1 MAPPTPTS
9 NPFTA
14 MRNFGGM
21 VSSALSLGDRS
32 RQVSS
37 LGLGAL
43 SLGEPS
49 GDVPPPRSAS
59 PPAGPPAGSPSA
71 SPPPGSR
78 SASPPAGSRSASPP
92 AGSRSASPPAGS
104 RSASP
109 PAATPRRMTPAFR
122 RGESPSSSDQEPLSG
137 SESDDQSDSEGNGG
151 DDDDEDDRIVS
162 EGETELEEHSDDD
175 MVAVSVEDND
185 GDSPEFVRVSPP
197 AQIVG
202 QKRPRA
208 LSSSSSSSS
217 SSSGVLPPANA
228 IAAAASA
235 AARRPVAAA
244 RPAVVP
250 RPAVAAAAPVAAAA
264 AAAAPP
270 SSPRGEPSPKR
281 AKRSLRE
288 EEYLWKKLESE
299 PGRWVAVG
307 VDEACDRC
315 RREIITYNR
324 PNWPC
329 LKAVRPH
336 NKALRCASCTSGP
349 CSFCP
354 VSSARDIPPRPSDSS
369 PFPPPQT
376 PASVPRS
383 RVPPSSLRSVRRT
396 LPDLRPSPPSPSPFA
411 PVAGPSRLPAVPPS
425 SSRRPSASAPSASR
439 PSASRPSAPR
449 PSSPVVASPPAHSTR
464 SRRPSVPPATSAA
477 PPVTPPSASQK
488 TPKSSLKKSKG
499 KSKEK
504 EVAFNDGDVEGEDT
518 QRVGPS
524 APRLSLV
531 HPRISLDVRIP
542 EDEKEFTTYR
552 SLVLGLTTQ
561 LEAARNDTSLLLDFS
576 SRQANALNNLTAA
589 LVDVVNTGALDDGA
603 RTRLAD
609 VSRRSLTEIAD
620 VRRRLFDTPFLVTP
634 MAYEPPPS
642 LDWLGRRSS
651 SRVPASAQTALDLL
665 SLPFECLRTIR
676 SLWRTPSMQAARD
689 VQDFGD
695 FFGAMNRAWNA
706 SLSTA
711 FPSETLDLPSVIGSL
726 HTNPAGPSRFVHPRI
741 SLDVRIPEDEK
752 EFTTYRSLVLGLTT
766 QLEAARNGY
775 ISPA

>member
-1 MAPPTPTS
+1 
-9 NPFTA
+9 
-14 MRNFGGM
+14 MR
-21 VSSALSLGDRS
+21 RI
-32 RQVSS
+32 
-37 LGLGAL
+37 
-43 SLGEPS
+43 
-49 GDVPPPRSAS
+49 
-59 PPAGPPAGSPSA
+59 
-71 SPPPGSR
+71 
-78 SASPPAGSRSASPP
+78 
-92 AGSRSASPPAGS
+92 
-104 RSASP
+104 
-109 PAATPRRMTPAFR
+109 
-122 RGESPSSSDQEPLSG
+122 
-137 SESDDQSDSEGNGG
+137 
-151 DDDDEDDRIVS
+151 RIVRVK
-162 EGETELEEHSDDD
+162 GG
-175 MVAVSVEDND
+175 VEDNNV
-185 GDSPEFVRVSPP
+185 DSPEFVRVSPAP
-197 AQIVG
+197 QIVG

-217 SSSGVLPPANA
+217 SSSPSGVPPPANA
-228 IAAAASA
+228 DAAAAA
-235 AARRPVAAA
+235 AAAARPVAAL
-244 RPAVVP
+244 RPPVVP
-250 RPAVAAAAPVAAAA
+250 RPAAVVAAPVAAAA
-264 AAAAPP
+264 AASP
-270 SSPRGEPSPKR
+270 SPPRGEPSPKR
-281 AKRSLRE
+281 VKRSLRE
-288 EEYLWKKLESE
+288 EEYLWSKLESE

-396 LPDLRPSPPSPSPFA
+396 SPDLRPLPPSPSPFA

-425 SSRRPSASAPSASR
+425 SSRRPSAS
-439 PSASRPSAPR
+439 RPSAPR
-449 PSSPVVASPPAHSTR
+449 PSSPVVASPPAHGSR
-464 SRRPSVPPATSAA
+464 SRRPSVAPATSAA

-504 EVAFNDGDVEGEDT
+504 EVAFNDGDVEDEDT
-518 QRVGPS
+518 QRAGPS

-542 EDEKEFTTYR
+542 EDEKEFATYR

-561 LEAARNDTSLLLDFS
+561 LEAAQNDTSLLLDFS
-576 SRQANALNNLTAA
+576 SRQANALNSLTAA
-589 LVDVVNTGALDDGA
+589 LVDVVNTGALDDEA

-634 MAYEPPPS
+634 MAYEPPLS

-676 SLWRTPSMQAARD
+676 SLWKTPSMQAARD

-726 HTNPAGPSRFVHPRI
+726 HTNPAGPSRAK
-741 SLDVRIPEDEK
+741 EK
-752 EFTTYRSLVLGLTT
+752 GKGKGKSK
-766 QLEAARNGY
+766 
-775 ISPA
+775 SKDK

>member
-9 NPFTA
+9 NPFAA

-21 VSSALSLGDRS
+21 VSSALSFGDRS

-37 LGLGAL
+37 LGLGTL

-49 GDVPPPRSAS
+49 GAASPPRSAS
-59 PPAGPPAGSPSA
+59 PPASPPAGSPARSPSASPPPPGSPSA
-71 SPPPGSR
+71 SPP
-78 SASPPAGSRSASPP
+78 AVSP
-92 AGSRSASPPAGS
+92 
-104 RSASP
+104 SASP
-109 PAATPRRMTPAFR
+109 PAASPRRRTPAFC
-122 RGESPSSSDQEPLSG
+122 PDF
-137 SESDDQSDSEGNGG
+137 EGKGG
-151 DDDDEDDRIVS
+151 DYSDEEDQDR
-162 EGETELEEHSDDD
+162 EGETELEDLSDDD
-175 MVAVSVEDND
+175 MVAVSVEDNNV
-185 GDSPEFVRVSPP
+185 DSPECEFFAQPPIPSPNL
-197 AQIVG
+197 AF
-202 QKRPRA
+202 RSRFPRSPNCGPETTSCPF
-208 LSSSSSSSS
+208 LLFLFLLFLFLLFLFLLFFFSFR
-217 SSSGVLPPANA
+217 GPPPPNSD
-228 IAAAASA
+228 AAAAA
-235 AARRPVAAA
+235 VAAA
-244 RPAVVP
+244 RPVAALRPPVVP
-250 RPAVAAAAPVAAAA
+250 RPAAVVAAPVAAAAPVPAAAAAAAPVAAAA
-264 AAAAPP
+264 AAAAPL

-288 EEYLWKKLESE
+288 EEYLWNKLESE

-396 LPDLRPSPPSPSPFA
+396 SPDLRPSPPSPSPFA

-449 PSSPVVASPPAHSTR
+449 
-464 SRRPSVPPATSAA
+464 
-477 PPVTPPSASQK
+477 
-488 TPKSSLKKSKG
+488 

-504 EVAFNDGDVEGEDT
+504 EVAFNDGDVENEDT
-518 QRVGPS
+518 QRAGPS

-542 EDEKEFTTYR
+542 EDEKEFATYR

-589 LVDVVNTGALDDGA
+589 LVDVVNTEALDDEA

-726 HTNPAGPSRFVHPRI
+726 HTNPAGPSR
-741 SLDVRIPEDEK
+741 SKEK
-752 EFTTYRSLVLGLTT
+752 GKGKGKGKSKDK
-766 QLEAARNGY
+766 
-775 ISPA
+775 

>member
-9 NPFTA
+9 NPFAA

-21 VSSALSLGDRS
+21 VSSALSFGDRS

-37 LGLGAL
+37 LGLGTL

-59 PPAGPPAGSPSA
+59 PPVGPPAGSPSA

-78 SASPPAGSRSASPP
+78 SASPPAASP
-92 AGSRSASPPAGS
+92 
-104 RSASP
+104 
-109 PAATPRRMTPAFR
+109 RRRTPAFR
-122 RGESPSSSDQEPLSG
+122 PDF
-137 SESDDQSDSEGNGG
+137 EGKGG
-151 DDDDEDDRIVS
+151 DYSDEDDRIVS

-175 MVAVSVEDND
+175 MVAIVLSPLLPLPLLKLWARND
-185 GDSPEFVRVSPP
+185 AVPSPLLLLPLLLLP
-197 AQIVG
+197 
-202 QKRPRA
+202 
-208 LSSSSSSSS
+208 LL
-217 SSSGVLPPANA
+217 LPPPNA
-228 IAAAASA
+228 I
-235 AARRPVAAA
+235 
-244 RPAVVP
+244 
-250 RPAVAAAAPVAAAA
+250 AAAA
-264 AAAAPP
+264 AAAAARPAAAIAPAAAAGPAPAAPVAAPP
-270 SSPRGEPSPKR
+270 PSPRGEPSPKR
-281 AKRSLRE
+281 VKRSLRE
-288 EEYLWKKLESE
+288 EEYLWEKMKSE
-299 PGRWVAVG
+299 PGRWIAVG

-354 VSSARDIPPRPSDSS
+354 VSSARDIPPRPFDAS
-369 PFPPPQT
+369 PLPPPQT

-383 RVPPSSLRSVRRT
+383 RVPSSSLRSVRRT
-396 LPDLRPSPPSPSPFA
+396 SPDLRPSPPSPSPFA

-439 PSASRPSAPR
+439 PSASRPSASRPSAPR

-464 SRRPSVPPATSAA
+464 SRRPSVPPASSAA

-504 EVAFNDGDVEGEDT
+504 EVAFNDGDVENEDT
-518 QRVGPS
+518 QRAGPS

-542 EDEKEFTTYR
+542 EDEKEFATYR

-589 LVDVVNTGALDDGA
+589 LVDVVNTGALDDEA

-609 VSRRSLTEIAD
+609 VSRRGLTEIAD

-642 LDWLGRRSS
+642 LDWLGRRSN

-726 HTNPAGPSRFVHPRI
+726 HTNPAGPSR
-741 SLDVRIPEDEK
+741 SKEK
-752 EFTTYRSLVLGLTT
+752 GKGKGKGKSKDK
-766 QLEAARNGY
+766 
-775 ISPA
+775 

>member
-9 NPFTA
+9 NPFAA

-21 VSSALSLGDRS
+21 VSSALSFGDRS

-37 LGLGAL
+37 LGLGTL

-49 GDVPPPRSAS
+49 AAASPPRSAS
-59 PPAGPPAGSPSA
+59 PPAGSPSA
-71 SPPPGSR
+71 SPPPGS
-78 SASPPAGSRSASPP
+78 P
-92 AGSRSASPPAGS
+92 
-104 RSASP
+104 SASP
-109 PAATPRRMTPAFR
+109 PAASPRRRTPAFR
-122 RGESPSSSDQEPLSG
+122 PGESPSSSDEESLSG
-137 SESDDQSDSEGNGG
+137 SESDGQSDFEGKGG
-151 DDDDEDDRIVS
+151 DYDDEEDQNR
-162 EGETELEEHSDDD
+162 EGEDELEESSDDD
-175 MVAVSVEDND
+175 MVSVSVEDND
-185 GDSPEFVRVSPP
+185 GDGPEHRGPETTSCPLLLFLFFFFFFR
-197 AQIVG
+197 G
-202 QKRPRA
+202 
-208 LSSSSSSSS
+208 SS
-217 SSSGVLPPANA
+217 PANA
-228 IAAAASA
+228 IAAAAAA
-235 AARRPVAAA
+235 AARRP
-244 RPAVVP
+244 
-250 RPAVAAAAPVAAAA
+250 AAAA
-264 AAAAPP
+264 AARRPAAAPRPAAVATASAAAASVAASP
-270 SSPRGEPSPKR
+270 SPPRGEPSPKR
-281 AKRSLRE
+281 VKRSLRE
-288 EEYLWKKLESE
+288 EEYLWKKMESE
-299 PGRWVAVG
+299 PGRWVVVG

-354 VSSARDIPPRPSDSS
+354 VSSARDIPPRTSDSS

-396 LPDLRPSPPSPSPFA
+396 SPDLRPSPPSPSPFA
-411 PVAGPSRLPAVPPS
+411 PVAGPSRLSAVPPS
-425 SSRRPSASAPSASR
+425 SSRRPSASAPSASA

-449 PSSPVVASPPAHSTR
+449 PSSPVVASPPAHGTR

-504 EVAFNDGDVEGEDT
+504 EVAFNDGDVEDGNT
-518 QRVGPS
+518 QRAGPS

-531 HPRISLDVRIP
+531 HPRVSLDVRIP
-542 EDEKEFTTYR
+542 EDEKEFATYR

-589 LVDVVNTGALDDGA
+589 LVDVVNTGALDDEA

-651 SRVPASAQTALDLL
+651 SRLPAAAQTALDLL

-695 FFGAMNRAWNA
+695 FFGAMNWAWNA

-726 HTNPAGPSRFVHPRI
+726 HTNPAGPSRAK
-741 SLDVRIPEDEK
+741 EK
-752 EFTTYRSLVLGLTT
+752 GKGKGKSKDK
-766 QLEAARNGY
+766 
-775 ISPA
+775 

>member
-1 MAPPTPTS
+1 MAPSTPTS
-9 NPFTA
+9 NPFAA

-21 VSSALSLGDRS
+21 VSSALSFGDRS

-37 LGLGAL
+37 LGLGTL

-78 SASPPAGSRSASPP
+78 SASPPAASP
-92 AGSRSASPPAGS
+92 
-104 RSASP
+104 
-109 PAATPRRMTPAFR
+109 RRRTPAFR
-122 RGESPSSSDQEPLSG
+122 PDF
-137 SESDDQSDSEGNGG
+137 EGKGG
-151 DDDDEDDRIVS
+151 DYSDEDDRIVS

-175 MVAVSVEDND
+175 MVAVSVEDNNV
-185 GDSPEFVRVSPP
+185 DSPEPAPAPPP
-197 AQIVG
+197 AQIT
-202 QKRPRA
+202 
-208 LSSSSSSSS
+208 
-217 SSSGVLPPANA
+217 
-228 IAAAASA
+228 
-235 AARRPVAAA
+235 VAA
-244 RPAVVP
+244 PHP
-250 RPAVAAAAPVAAAA
+250 
-264 AAAAPP
+264 
-270 SSPRGEPSPKR
+270 SPRGEPSPKR
-281 AKRSLRE
+281 VKRSMRE
-288 EEYLWKKLESE
+288 EEYLWEKMKSE
-299 PGRWVAVG
+299 HGRWIAVG

-315 RREIITYNR
+315 RRREIIKYNR

-354 VSSARDIPPRPSDSS
+354 VSYARDIPPRPFDAS
-369 PFPPPQT
+369 PLPPPQT

-383 RVPPSSLRSVRRT
+383 RVPSSSLRSVRRT
-396 LPDLRPSPPSPSPFA
+396 SPDLRPSPPSPSPFA

-449 PSSPVVASPPAHSTR
+449 PSSPVVASPPAHSTQ
-464 SRRPSVPPATSAA
+464 SRRPSVPPASSAA

-499 KSKEK
+499 KSKGK
-504 EVAFNDGDVEGEDT
+504 EVAFNDGDVENEDT
-518 QRVGPS
+518 QRAGPS

-542 EDEKEFTTYR
+542 EDEKELATYR

-589 LVDVVNTGALDDGA
+589 LVDVVNTGALDDEA
-603 RTRLAD
+603 RTRLAA

-642 LDWLGRRSS
+642 LDWLGRRSN

-726 HTNPAGPSRFVHPRI
+726 HTNPAGPSR
-741 SLDVRIPEDEK
+741 SKEK
-752 EFTTYRSLVLGLTT
+752 GKGKGKGKSKDK
-766 QLEAARNGY
+766 
-775 ISPA
+775 

>member
-9 NPFTA
+9 NPFAA
-14 MRNFGGM
+14 MRNFGGV
-21 VSSALSLGDRS
+21 VSSALSFGDRS

-37 LGLGAL
+37 LGLGTL

-49 GDVPPPRSAS
+49 GAASPPRSAS
-59 PPAGPPAGSPSA
+59 PPASPPAGSPARSPSA
-71 SPPPGSR
+71 SPPA
-78 SASPPAGSRSASPP
+78 ASP
-92 AGSRSASPPAGS
+92 
-104 RSASP
+104 
-109 PAATPRRMTPAFR
+109 RRRTPAFR
-122 RGESPSSSDQEPLSG
+122 PDF
-137 SESDDQSDSEGNGG
+137 EGKGG
-151 DDDDEDDRIVS
+151 DYSDEEDQDR
-162 EGETELEEHSDDD
+162 EGETELEDISDDD
-175 MVAVSVEDND
+175 MVAPLLPLSLLKLWARND
-185 GDSPEFVRVSPP
+185 AVPSPLLLLPLLLLP
-197 AQIVG
+197 LL
-202 QKRPRA
+202 P
-208 LSSSSSSSS
+208 S
-217 SSSGVLPPANA
+217 SSSGVLPPPNA
-228 IAAAASA
+228 IAAAA
-235 AARRPVAAA
+235 AARS
-244 RPAVVP
+244 
-250 RPAVAAAAPVAAAA
+250 AAAA
-264 AAAAPP
+264 AAAGPAAGPAAAPP
-270 SSPRGEPSPKR
+270 VAVPPPSPRGEPSPKR
-281 AKRSLRE
+281 VKRSLRE
-288 EEYLWKKLESE
+288 EEYLWEKMKSE
-299 PGRWVAVG
+299 PGRWIAVG

-354 VSSARDIPPRPSDSS
+354 VSSARDIPPRPFDAS
-369 PFPPPQT
+369 PLPPPQT

-383 RVPPSSLRSVRRT
+383 RVPSSSLRSVRRT
-396 LPDLRPSPPSPSPFA
+396 SPDLRPSPPSPSPFA

-464 SRRPSVPPATSAA
+464 SRRPSVPPAASAA

-504 EVAFNDGDVEGEDT
+504 EVAFNDGDVENEDT
-518 QRVGPS
+518 QRAGPS

-542 EDEKEFTTYR
+542 EDEKEFATYR

-589 LVDVVNTGALDDGA
+589 LVDVVNTGALDDEA
-603 RTRLAD
+603 RTRLAA

-642 LDWLGRRSS
+642 LDWLGRRSN

-726 HTNPAGPSRFVHPRI
+726 HTNPAGPSR
-741 SLDVRIPEDEK
+741 SKEK
-752 EFTTYRSLVLGLTT
+752 GKGKGKGKSKDK
-766 QLEAARNGY
+766 
-775 ISPA
+775 

>member
-1 MAPPTPTS
+1 M
-9 NPFTA
+9 
-14 MRNFGGM
+14 
-21 VSSALSLGDRS
+21 
-32 RQVSS
+32 
-37 LGLGAL
+37 
-43 SLGEPS
+43 
-49 GDVPPPRSAS
+49 
-59 PPAGPPAGSPSA
+59 
-71 SPPPGSR
+71 
-78 SASPPAGSRSASPP
+78 
-92 AGSRSASPPAGS
+92 
-104 RSASP
+104 
-109 PAATPRRMTPAFR
+109 
-122 RGESPSSSDQEPLSG
+122 
-137 SESDDQSDSEGNGG
+137 
-151 DDDDEDDRIVS
+151 
-162 EGETELEEHSDDD
+162 
-175 MVAVSVEDND
+175 
-185 GDSPEFVRVSPP
+185 
-197 AQIVG
+197 
-202 QKRPRA
+202 K
-208 LSSSSSSSS
+208 
-217 SSSGVLPPANA
+217 
-228 IAAAASA
+228 
-235 AARRPVAAA
+235 
-244 RPAVVP
+244 
-250 RPAVAAAAPVAAAA
+250 
-264 AAAAPP
+264 
-270 SSPRGEPSPKR
+270 
-281 AKRSLRE
+281 
-288 EEYLWKKLESE
+288 SE
-299 PGRWVAVG
+299 PGRWIAVG

-354 VSSARDIPPRPSDSS
+354 VSSARDIPPRPFDAS
-369 PFPPPQT
+369 PLPPPQT

-383 RVPPSSLRSVRRT
+383 RVPSSSLRSVRRT
-396 LPDLRPSPPSPSPFA
+396 SPDLRPSPPSPSPFA

-439 PSASRPSAPR
+439 PSASRPSASRPSAPR

-464 SRRPSVPPATSAA
+464 SRRPSVPPASSAA

-504 EVAFNDGDVEGEDT
+504 EVAFNDGDVENEDT
-518 QRVGPS
+518 QRAGPS

-542 EDEKEFTTYR
+542 EDEKEFATYR

-589 LVDVVNTGALDDGA
+589 LVDVVNTGALDDEA
-603 RTRLAD
+603 RTRLAA

-642 LDWLGRRSS
+642 LDWLGRRSN

-726 HTNPAGPSRFVHPRI
+726 HTNPAGPSRSKEKGKGKGKGKSKDNPSQSPLLRLSRVKFVELRQYVVSSI
-741 SLDVRIPEDEK
+741 DVLHWFP
-752 EFTTYRSLVLGLTT
+752 
-766 QLEAARNGY
+766 
-775 ISPA
+775 

>member
-9 NPFTA
+9 NPFAA

-21 VSSALSLGDRS
+21 VSSALSFGDRS

-37 LGLGAL
+37 LGLGTL

-49 GDVPPPRSAS
+49 GAASPPRSAS
-59 PPAGPPAGSPSA
+59 PPASPPAGSPARSPSASPPPPGSPSA
-71 SPPPGSR
+71 SPP
-78 SASPPAGSRSASPP
+78 AVSP
-92 AGSRSASPPAGS
+92 
-104 RSASP
+104 SASP
-109 PAATPRRMTPAFR
+109 PAASPRRRTPAFR
-122 RGESPSSSDQEPLSG
+122 PDF
-137 SESDDQSDSEGNGG
+137 EGKGG
-151 DDDDEDDRIVS
+151 DYSDEEDQDR
-162 EGETELEEHSDDD
+162 EGETELEDLSDDD
-175 MVAVSVEDND
+175 MVAVSVEDNNV
-185 GDSPEFVRVSPP
+185 DSPEFVRVSPAP
-197 AQIVG
+197 QIVG

-217 SSSGVLPPANA
+217 SSSPSGVPPPPNA
-228 IAAAASA
+228 DAAAAA
-235 AARRPVAAA
+235 VAAL
-244 RPAVVP
+244 RPPVVP
-250 RPAVAAAAPVAAAA
+250 RPAAVVAAPVAAAA
-264 AAAAPP
+264 PVPAAAAAAAPV

-288 EEYLWKKLESE
+288 EEYLWNKLESE

-336 NKALRCASCTSGP
+336 NKALRCASCTSGL

-376 PASVPRS
+376 PSSVPRS

-396 LPDLRPSPPSPSPFA
+396 SPDLRPSPLSPSPFA

-439 PSASRPSAPR
+439 PSAPR

-464 SRRPSVPPATSAA
+464 SRRPSVPPAASAA

-518 QRVGPS
+518 QRAGPS

-542 EDEKEFTTYR
+542 EDEKEFATYR

-589 LVDVVNTGALDDGA
+589 LVDVVNTGALDDEA

-726 HTNPAGPSRFVHPRI
+726 HTNPAGPSR
-741 SLDVRIPEDEK
+741 SKEK
-752 EFTTYRSLVLGLTT
+752 GKGKGKGKSKDK
-766 QLEAARNGY
+766 
-775 ISPA
+775 

>member
-9 NPFTA
+9 NPFAA

-21 VSSALSLGDRS
+21 VSSALSFGDRS

-37 LGLGAL
+37 LGLGTL

-59 PPAGPPAGSPSA
+59 PPAGPPVGSPSA

-78 SASPPAGSRSASPP
+78 SASPPAASP
-92 AGSRSASPPAGS
+92 
-104 RSASP
+104 
-109 PAATPRRMTPAFR
+109 RRRTPAFR
-122 RGESPSSSDQEPLSG
+122 PDF
-137 SESDDQSDSEGNGG
+137 EGKGG
-151 DDDDEDDRIVS
+151 DYSDEDDRIVS

-175 MVAVSVEDND
+175 MVAVSVEDNNV
-185 GDSPEFVRVSPP
+185 DSPEQTTPFPLFFFFFLFFFFLFFFLFRGSPP
-197 AQIVG
+197 
-202 QKRPRA
+202 
-208 LSSSSSSSS
+208 
-217 SSSGVLPPANA
+217 SGVLPPPNA
-228 IAAAASA
+228 I
-235 AARRPVAAA
+235 
-244 RPAVVP
+244 
-250 RPAVAAAAPVAAAA
+250 AAAA
-264 AAAAPP
+264 AAAAARSAAAIAPAAAAGPAPAAPVAAPP
-270 SSPRGEPSPKR
+270 PSPRGEPSPKR
-281 AKRSLRE
+281 VKRSLRE
-288 EEYLWKKLESE
+288 EEYLWEKMKSE
-299 PGRWVAVG
+299 PGRWIAVG

-354 VSSARDIPPRPSDSS
+354 VSSARDIPPRPFDAS
-369 PFPPPQT
+369 PLPPPQT

-396 LPDLRPSPPSPSPFA
+396 SPDLRPSPPSPSPFA

-518 QRVGPS
+518 QRAGPS

-542 EDEKEFTTYR
+542 EDEKEFATYR

-589 LVDVVNTGALDDGA
+589 LVDVVNTEALDDEA

-609 VSRRSLTEIAD
+609 VSRRSLTEIAN

-726 HTNPAGPSRFVHPRI
+726 HTNPAGPSR
-741 SLDVRIPEDEK
+741 SKEK
-752 EFTTYRSLVLGLTT
+752 GKGKGKGKSKDK
-766 QLEAARNGY
+766 
-775 ISPA
+775 

>member
-9 NPFTA
+9 NPFAA

-21 VSSALSLGDRS
+21 VSSALSFGDRS

-37 LGLGAL
+37 LGLGTL

-59 PPAGPPAGSPSA
+59 PPVGPPAGSRSA

-78 SASPPAGSRSASPP
+78 SASPPAASP
-92 AGSRSASPPAGS
+92 
-104 RSASP
+104 
-109 PAATPRRMTPAFR
+109 RRRTPAFR
-122 RGESPSSSDQEPLSG
+122 PDF
-137 SESDDQSDSEGNGG
+137 EGKGG
-151 DDDDEDDRIVS
+151 DYSDEDDRIVS

-175 MVAVSVEDND
+175 MVAVSVEDNNV
-185 GDSPEFVRVSPP
+185 DSPEPAPAPPP
-197 AQIVG
+197 AQIM
-202 QKRPRA
+202 K
-208 LSSSSSSSS
+208 
-217 SSSGVLPPANA
+217 
-228 IAAAASA
+228 
-235 AARRPVAAA
+235 
-244 RPAVVP
+244 
-250 RPAVAAAAPVAAAA
+250 
-264 AAAAPP
+264 
-270 SSPRGEPSPKR
+270 
-281 AKRSLRE
+281 
-288 EEYLWKKLESE
+288 SE
-299 PGRWVAVG
+299 PGRWIAVG

-354 VSSARDIPPRPSDSS
+354 VSSARDIPPRPFDAS
-369 PFPPPQT
+369 PLPPPQT

-383 RVPPSSLRSVRRT
+383 RVPSSSLRSVRRT
-396 LPDLRPSPPSPSPFA
+396 SPDLRPSPPSPSPFA

-425 SSRRPSASAPSASR
+425 SSRRPSASAPSASRPSASR

-477 PPVTPPSASQK
+477 PPVTPPSASQR

-499 KSKEK
+499 KSKGK

-518 QRVGPS
+518 QRAGPS

-542 EDEKEFTTYR
+542 EDEKEFATYR

-589 LVDVVNTGALDDGA
+589 LVDAVNTGALDDGA

-726 HTNPAGPSRFVHPRI
+726 HTNPAGPSRSKEKGKGKGKGKSKDNPSQSPLLRLSRVKFVELRQYVVSSI
-741 SLDVRIPEDEK
+741 DVLHWFP
-752 EFTTYRSLVLGLTT
+752 
-766 QLEAARNGY
+766 
-775 ISPA
+775 

>member
-9 NPFTA
+9 NPFAA

-21 VSSALSLGDRS
+21 VSSALSFGDRS

-37 LGLGAL
+37 LGLGTL

-71 SPPPGSR
+71 SPPPG
-78 SASPPAGSRSASPP
+78 P
-92 AGSRSASPPAGS
+92 

-109 PAATPRRMTPAFR
+109 PAASPRRRTPAFR
-122 RGESPSSSDQEPLSG
+122 PDF
-137 SESDDQSDSEGNGG
+137 EGKGG
-151 DDDDEDDRIVS
+151 DYSDEDDRIVS

-175 MVAVSVEDND
+175 MVAIVLSPVLPLPLLKLWARND
-185 GDSPEFVRVSPP
+185 AVPSLLLLLPLLLLPLLLPLPGFSPP
-197 AQIVG
+197 
-202 QKRPRA
+202 P
-208 LSSSSSSSS
+208 
-217 SSSGVLPPANA
+217 NA
-228 IAAAASA
+228 I
-235 AARRPVAAA
+235 
-244 RPAVVP
+244 
-250 RPAVAAAAPVAAAA
+250 AAAA
-264 AAAAPP
+264 AAAAAAAGPAAAVPVAAPP
-270 SSPRGEPSPKR
+270 PSPRGEPSPKR
-281 AKRSLRE
+281 VKRSLRE
-288 EEYLWKKLESE
+288 EEYLWEKMKSE
-299 PGRWVAVG
+299 PGRWIAVG

-354 VSSARDIPPRPSDSS
+354 VSSAQDIPPRPSDSS

-396 LPDLRPSPPSPSPFA
+396 SPDLRPSPPSPSPFA

-477 PPVTPPSASQK
+477 PPVTPPSAPQK

-504 EVAFNDGDVEGEDT
+504 EVAFNDGDVENEDT
-518 QRVGPS
+518 QRAGPS
-524 APRLSLV
+524 ALRLSLV

-542 EDEKEFTTYR
+542 EDEKEFATYR

-589 LVDVVNTGALDDGA
+589 LVDVVNTGALDDEA
-603 RTRLAD
+603 RTRLLSTSS
-609 VSRRSLTEIAD
+609 V
-620 VRRRLFDTPFLVTP
+620 F
-634 MAYEPPPS
+634 PS
-642 LDWLGRRSS
+642 SVYGPYVLCD
-651 SRVPASAQTALDLL
+651 
-665 SLPFECLRTIR
+665 
-676 SLWRTPSMQAARD
+676 MQAARD

-726 HTNPAGPSRFVHPRI
+726 HTNPAGPSRSKEKGKGKGKGKSKDNPSQSPFLRLSRVKFVELRQYVI
-741 SLDVRIPEDEK
+741 SSIDVLHWFP
-752 EFTTYRSLVLGLTT
+752 
-766 QLEAARNGY
+766 
-775 ISPA
+775 